1 VSNELQGK
9 DRELQTVNI
18 TMADRM
24 DKKQKEI
31 DQLRDNARASG
42 TPLPTAFFFFG
53 AYGFIC
59 PSIGTRLA
67 DLCYARLA
75 DLWYARQ
82 RPLATF
88 LPVYDRTYI

>member
-9 DRELQTVNI
+9 DRELQTVNT

-42 TPLPTAFFFFG
+42 SPLPNCIFLLEHTAL
-53 AYGFIC
+53 YV
-59 PSIGTRLA
+59 L
-67 DLCYARLA
+67 
-75 DLWYARQ
+75 Q
-82 RPLATF
+82 
-88 LPVYDRTYI
+88 